1 MGKCLSLSYKKSQ
14 NGSYSSFSDPVAMIS
29 AVGVSYK
36 REEEKGLL
44 QVAEKVVALV
54 LVLKQVPV
62 VVLPLASRLQYEE
75 EDLCSRRARRKVGRS
90 I

>member
-1 MGKCLSLSYKKSQ
+1 
-14 NGSYSSFSDPVAMIS
+14 MIS
-29 AVGVSYK
+29 AVGVSYN

-44 QVAEKVVALV
+44 QVAEKVVVLV
-54 LVLKQVPV
+54 LVLKQV
-62 VVLPLASRLQYEE
+62 VVLPLASRLQYE

>member
-1 MGKCLSLSYKKSQ
+1 MPVIVIFKKSQ
-14 NGSYSSFSDPVAMIS
+14 NSYSSFSDPVAMIS

-44 QVAEKVVALV
+44 QVAEKVVVLV
-54 LVLKQVPV
+54 LVLKQVPG
-62 VVLPLASRLQYEE
+62 VVLPLASRLQYE